1 MTAFL
6 IRAVVP
12 AVVRAVVPVLEVMPA
27 GYPVDP
33 E

>member
-6 IRAVVP
+6 IR